1 MSNDDQENVGTVT
14 VTDRPDLGQKPSG
27 QPAFGGPALVGG
39 VIIAMF
45 FGGLGAWSALA
56 PLDSA
61 AIAPGRVTVEGNR
74 KTVQHLEG
82 GIIAEIAIREGDRVE
97 AGQRLISLD
106 RTVPS
111 ATLELLRG
119 RHLETRALV
128 ARLVAERN
136 GDPTIAFPDILTPER
151 HDPRVAAIRD
161 GQVKIFEARR
171 RSLAGQKAILQQQ
184 VAQFSEE
191 IVGLEGQIAAEDEQL
206 RLLSDEIA
214 GIEDLVE
221 KGLARR
227 PQLLALQ
234 RRAAEIGG
242 SRSRNQAEIARAR
255 QGVAE
260 AELRIVDLDQRQL
273 AEVVQKHQDE
283 QAALFDVAE
292 RMRAAET
299 VLQRTDI
306 TAPLAGTVVDLQ
318 VHTIGGVIGTGE
330 ALLDIVPSDD
340 RLVILAKVDPGDIDV
355 VRPGLSSHVQFSAF
369 SQRDVDPIE
378 GVVTS
383 VSADRLI
390 DQQSGDSYYL
400 AKVEIPEGWQNALGD
415 LTVVPGMQADVL
427 IVTGARTPLQYIL
440 QPLTQNLNRA
450 FRES

>member
-1 MSNDDQENVGTVT
+1 MSS
-14 VTDRPDLGQKPSG
+14 DRPMSSDVENQAGAVMVAADPKQSR
-27 QPAFGGPALVGG
+27 QPVFGRPALVGLA
-39 VIIAMF
+39 IIAMF

-82 GIIAEIAIREGDRVE
+82 GIVAEIAVREGDRVE
-97 AGQRLISLD
+97 AGQRLVSLD
-106 RTVPS
+106 RTIPS

-119 RHLETRALV
+119 RHLETTALL

-136 GDPTIAFPDILTPER
+136 GDPTITFPDILTKDQET
-151 HDPRVAAIRD
+151 PRIAAIRN
-161 GQVKIFEARR
+161 GQVKIFETRR
-171 RSLAGQKAILQQQ
+171 RSLAGQRAILLQQ

-191 IVGLEGQIAAEDEQL
+191 IIGLEGQIAAEDEQL
-206 RLLSDEIA
+206 RLLADEIA
-214 GIEDLVE
+214 GIGNLVE

-242 SRSRNQAEIARAR
+242 SRSRNRAQIARAR
-255 QGVAE
+255 QGIAE

-273 AEVVQKHQDE
+273 AEVVQQHQDE
-283 QAALFDVAE
+283 QATLFDLAE
-292 RMRAAET
+292 RMRAAEA

-318 VHTIGGVIGTGE
+318 VHTIGGVIGAGE
-330 ALLDIVPSDD
+330 ALLDLVPSDD
-340 RLVILAKVDPGDIDV
+340 RLVILAEVDPGDIDV
-355 VRPGLSSHVQFSAF
+355 VRPGLSSKVQFSAF

-378 GVVTS
+378 GTVTS

-400 AKVEIPEGWQNALGD
+400 AKVEIPDGWQNALGD
-415 LTVVPGMQADVL
+415 LSYQA
-427 IVTGARTPLQYIL
+427 A
-440 QPLTQNLNRA
+440 
-450 FRES
+450 